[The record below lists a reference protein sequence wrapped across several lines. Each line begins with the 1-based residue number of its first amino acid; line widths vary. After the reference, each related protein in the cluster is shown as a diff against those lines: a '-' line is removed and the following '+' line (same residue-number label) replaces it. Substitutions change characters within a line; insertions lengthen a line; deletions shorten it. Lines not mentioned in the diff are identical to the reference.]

1 MAGLN
6 KDNFKEEI
14 LTEIS
19 WIMTAIDDICEKLN
33 FESYE
38 TSLIKYRGQPE
49 EENLISKFVVLNLKN
64 LDNFCI
70 SEIQDKLSLEFFE
83 NTGKK
88 WTLCDEVVEKLI
100 RLLRNLLNVEE

>member
-19 WIMTAIDDICEKLN
+19 WIMNAIDDICEKLK

-38 TSLIKYRGQPE
+38 TSLIKYRVQSE
-49 EENLISKFVVLNLKN
+49 EESLIRKFVVLNLKN
-64 LDNFCI
+64 LDYFSI

-83 NTGKK
+83 NTGKNG
-88 WTLCDEVVEKLI
+88 LYVMKL
-100 RLLRNLLNVEE
+100 

>member
-19 WIMTAIDDICEKLN
+19 WIMTAIDDICEKLK

-38 TSLIKYRGQPE
+38 TSLIKYRVQSE
-49 EENLISKFVVLNLKN
+49 EESLIRKFVVLNLKN
-64 LDNFCI
+64 LDYFSI

-83 NTGKK
+83 NTGKNG
-88 WTLCDEVVEKLI
+88 LYVMKL
-100 RLLRNLLNVEE
+100 